1 MKSIWAPLDYCTGH
15 DVLVSFPQ
23 FDQMS
28 YRLFNDACGPLVDA
42 ILVIV
47 ITTQDSFNTLFDYI
61 MCFLSIEANLKRK
74 HTIKLLSAQAIFRM
88 PSSGLRKP

>member
-42 ILVIV
+42 ILVII

-61 MCFLSIEANLKRK
+61 MCFLSIEANLVAGPLVPV
-74 HTIKLLSAQAIFRM
+74 H
-88 PSSGLRKP
+88 GG

>member
-1 MKSIWAPLDYCTGH
+1 MRTDLQLSLT

-47 ITTQDSFNTLFDYI
+47 ITTQDSFNTLGERTAQLTQMNQTGHILQEKYI
-61 MCFLSIEANLKRK
+61 QVSIC
-74 HTIKLLSAQAIFRM
+74 
-88 PSSGLRKP
+88 